1 MLDAALQFVGRTHPM
16 VLHLP
21 IGIVAALLALEALA
35 LLRRDPL
42 PRSVRT
48 PLAWLLAASAAAS
61 VASGLLLSSED
72 GYAGRTLD
80 LHKWLG
86 IAVGLAAAACAVS
99 LHVPRARPLYGPLV
113 VVCGVLIIPAGH
125 FGAAM
130 THGEGFLTA
139 PLREH
144 AAAQRSREGPNGG
157 TLPVAG
163 GEYATRIAPIFE
175 RYCVSCHGESTRKG
189 KLALH
194 TPAAIMAGGATGPAL
209 EPWDAEASELVFRMR
224 LPVDDDAA
232 MPPKGKPRPDEAT
245 IALIAAWIDAGANFE
260 DDEQTAAPPAAAA
273 PAAPAPRPTR
283 LEAPAE
289 ALAAL
294 RAAHAHV
301 EVIDPATGAL
311 WVSFAS
317 APGIGDDAARR
328 LLAPVSPM
336 VAELSLARTAI
347 GDPTMDIVADMP
359 RLRVLSLAGTRCTA
373 EGLGRLSA
381 LPLLEVLSLAGV
393 SVGESAARVLAT
405 GFPAL
410 RKVHVWDSGMDDAG
424 IAQLR
429 AARPDLMVESGQP
442 PTDAGEPEPDFTFS
456 SDAPPPS

>member
-21 IGIVAALLALEALA
+21 IGVVAALLALEALA
-35 LLRRDPL
+35 LIRREPL
-42 PRSVRT
+42 PRSVRA

-86 IAVGLAAAACAVS
+86 IAVGVAAAACAVS

-113 VVCGVLIIPAGH
+113 VVCGALLVPAGH

-139 PLREH
+139 PFRER
-144 AAAQRSREGPNGG
+144 AAAQPSREGPNGG
-157 TLPVAG
+157 VPPAAR
-163 GEYATRIAPIFE
+163 GEYATTIAPIFE

-232 MPPKGKPRPDEAT
+232 MPPKGKPRPDEAV

-260 DDEQTAAPPAAAA
+260 GGDEVAAPPGTAER
-273 PAAPAPRPTR
+273 AAPAPQPTR

-317 APGIGDDAARR
+317 APAIDDDAASR
-328 LLAPVSPM
+328 LLAPVAPV

-347 GDPTMDIVADMP
+347 GDPTLGIVANMP
-359 RLRVLSLAGTRCTA
+359 RLRVLSLAQTRCTV
-373 EGLGRLSA
+373 EGLRLLSA
-381 LPLLEVLSLAGV
+381 LPHLEVLSIAGM
-393 SVGESAARVLAT
+393 SAGESAADVLAT

-410 RKVHVWDSGMDDAG
+410 RKVHVWASGMDNAH
-424 IAQLR
+424 IVRLL
-429 AARPDLMVESGQP
+429 AARPGLVIGTGQP
-442 PTDAGEPEPDFTFS
+442 PSDPVEPEPDFTFS
-456 SDAPPPS
+456 SDAPPP

>member
-1 MLDAALQFVGRTHPM
+1 MLDAVLQFVGRTHPM

-35 LLRRDPL
+35 LLRRDAL
-42 PRSVRT
+42 PRSVRV
-48 PLAWLLAASAAAS
+48 PLVWLFAAAAAAS
-61 VASGLLLSSED
+61 VVSGLLLSNEE
-72 GYAGRTLD
+72 GYAGRTLG
-80 LHKWLG
+80 LHRWLG
-86 IAVGLAAAACAVS
+86 IAVGLAAAVCAVS
-99 LHVPRARPLYGPLV
+99 LHIPRARPLYGPLV

-232 MPPKGKPRPDEAT
+232 MPPKGKPRPDEAA

-260 DDEQTAAPPAAAA
+260 DDEQTAAPPAA
-273 PAAPAPRPTR
+273 PAPRPTR
-283 LEAPAE
+283 LEAPPD

-317 APGIGDDAARR
+317 APGIDDDAARR
-328 LLAPVSPM
+328 LLAPVAPM

-347 GDPTMDIVADMP
+347 GDPTLDIVASMP
-359 RLRVLSLAGTRCTA
+359 RLRVLSLAQTRCTV
-373 EGLGRLSA
+373 EGLRRLSA
-381 LPLLEVLSLAGV
+381 LTQLEVLSLAGV
-393 SVGESAARVLAT
+393 SAGEPAADVLAT

-410 RKVHVWDSGMDDAG
+410 RKVHVWASGIDNAH
-424 IAQLR
+424 IARLL
-429 AARPDLMVESGQP
+429 AARPGLEVETGQP
-442 PTDAGEPEPDFTFS
+442 LADPVEPEPDFTFS